1 MKYKYFLSI
10 ILLFA
15 SAGLL
20 LGHGVHVEVK
30 QFSPLILVTSGY
42 SAANPLKDASVSVF
56 APGEEE
62 IFQNGRTDKCG
73 VFSFKPDR
81 AGAWKFVVDDEMGH
95 KKETIIE
102 INEAFFTK
110 TPPQSSGNSSAQQ
123 PAVFCALPISLKL
136 LIGLSLIFGI
146 FGIFSLIKARKTSS

>member
-73 VFSFKPDR
+73 VFSFNHHRNKRSFFHQNSAPELR
-81 AGAWKFVVDDEMGH
+81 KLFGSTACCILR
-95 KKETIIE
+95 TSYIIE
-102 INEAFFTK
+102 TFNR
-110 TPPQSSGNSSAQQ
+110 P
-123 PAVFCALPISLKL
+123 
-136 LIGLSLIFGI
+136 
-146 FGIFSLIKARKTSS
+146 